1 VTPIPGSSRRPVAI
15 GLSAAALALL
25 AACSSGGSGSAAGAP
40 SSTGATAA
48 AAASSGTGSATG
60 SAATGSAA
68 TGSAATGSAG
78 SALLTAAT
86 QAQNINSAVTTLHVQ
101 VTGSQASTETG
112 TLQYQRTPSLMSQD
126 MHIAAEGGNTE
137 IKMILT
143 GQDMYFSEPGLAT
156 GKTWMKFSVAA
167 LKGKSASFAQL
178 IRSMQ
183 SNNFTNQAQLF
194 AVAKNAHQVGT
205 ATIDGVATT
214 EYAGSFRASDAI
226 NALSPSVRDV
236 LGAQLKT
243 LGDSVISFRE
253 WIDGQHHMRQV
264 IENETVKGHAVT
276 TTMNVTAINQPV
288 QIPLPP
294 ASQTTSQ

>member
-1 VTPIPGSSRRPVAI
+1 
-15 GLSAAALALL
+15 LSAAALTLL
-25 AACSSGGSGSAAGAP
+25 AACSSGGGSSASTGATV
-40 SSTGATAA
+40 STGATAA
-48 AAASSGTGSATG
+48 ASSNTGTASG
-60 SAATGSAA
+60 SAAS
-68 TGSAATGSAG
+68 GSAG

-86 QAQNINSAVTTLHVQ
+86 QAQNINSAVTTLHIQ

-143 GQDMYFSEPGLAT
+143 GSDMYFSEPGLPT
-156 GKTWMKFSVAA
+156 GKTWMKFGLAA

-178 IRSMQ
+178 IQSMQ

-194 AVAKNAHQVGT
+194 AVAKDAHVVGQ

-214 EYAGSFRASDAI
+214 EYAGSFKASDAVKE
-226 NALSPSVRDV
+226 LSPAVRNV
-236 LGAQLKT
+236 LGTQLT
-243 LGDSVISFRE
+243 SLGDSTVSFRE

-276 TTMNVTAINQPV
+276 TTMNVTAINEPV
-288 QIPLPP
+288 KIALPA
-294 ASQTTSQ
+294 ASDVTSS

>member
-1 VTPIPGSSRRPVAI
+1 VTPIPGSSLRPVAI

-25 AACSSGGSGSAAGAP
+25 AACSSGSSGSVA
-40 SSTGATAA
+40 STGAAGTTG
-48 AAASSGTGSATG
+48 AAASSGTGSAA
-60 SAATGSAA
+60 S
-68 TGSAATGSAG
+68 GSAG
-78 SALLTAAT
+78 SALLAAAT
-86 QAQNINSAVTTLHVQ
+86 GAQSINSAVTTLRIQ
-101 VTGSQASTETG
+101 VSGSQASTETG

-143 GQDMYFSEPGLAT
+143 GTDMYFSEPGLPT
-156 GKTWMKFSVAA
+156 GKTWMKFGLAA

-178 IRSMQ
+178 IQSMQ

-194 AVAKNAHQVGT
+194 AVAKDAHVVGQ

-214 EYAGSFRASDAI
+214 EYAGSFKASDAVKE
-226 NALSPSVRDV
+226 LSPAVRNV
-236 LGAQLKT
+236 LGTQLT
-243 LGDSVISFRE
+243 SLGDSTVSFRE

-276 TTMNVTAINQPV
+276 TTMNVTAINEPV
-288 QIPLPP
+288 KIALPA
-294 ASQTTSQ
+294 ASDVTSS

>member
-1 VTPIPGSSRRPVAI
+1 M
-15 GLSAAALALL
+15 SAAALTLL
-25 AACSSGGSGSAAGAP
+25 AACSSGGGSSASSGATAGSAA
-40 SSTGATAA
+40 S
-48 AAASSGTGSATG
+48 
-60 SAATGSAA
+60 
-68 TGSAATGSAG
+68 GSAG

-143 GQDMYFSEPGLAT
+143 GTDLYFSEPGLPT
-156 GKTWMKFSVAA
+156 GKTWMKFGLPA

-178 IRSMQ
+178 IQSMQ

-205 ATIDGVATT
+205 ATVDGVPTT
-214 EYAGSFRASDAI
+214 EYAGSFKASDAI

-236 LGAQLKT
+236 LGAQLKS
-243 LGDSVISFRE
+243 LGDGTVSFRE

-264 IENETVKGHAVT
+264 TENETVKGHVVT

-288 QIPLPP
+288 TITLPA
-294 ASQTTSQ
+294 ASDTTSS

>member
-1 VTPIPGSSRRPVAI
+1 MVRR
-15 GLSAAALALL
+15 
-25 AACSSGGSGSAAGAP
+25 
-40 SSTGATAA
+40 
-48 AAASSGTGSATG
+48 
-60 SAATGSAA
+60 
-68 TGSAATGSAG
+68 G

-86 QAQNINSAVTTLHVQ
+86 QAQTINSAVTTLRIQ

-143 GQDMYFSEPGLAT
+143 GTDMYFSEPGLPT
-156 GKTWMKFSVAA
+156 GKTWMKFGLAA

-178 IRSMQ
+178 IQSMQ

-194 AVAKNAHQVGT
+194 AVAKNAHVVGP

-214 EYAGSFRASDAI
+214 EYAGSFRASDAV
-226 NALSPSVRDV
+226 NALSPAVRDV
-236 LGAQLKT
+236 LGAQLKS
-243 LGDSVISFRE
+243 LGNGVVSFRE
-253 WIDGQHHMRQV
+253 WIDGQHRMRQV

-288 QIPLPP
+288 QIPLPA
-294 ASQTTSQ
+294 ASEITSP

>member
-1 VTPIPGSSRRPVAI
+1 LYLFWVTPIPGSSLRPVAI

-25 AACSSGGSGSAAGAP
+25 AACSSGSSGSVA
-40 SSTGATAA
+40 STGAAGTTG
-48 AAASSGTGSATG
+48 AAASSGTGSAA
-60 SAATGSAA
+60 S
-68 TGSAATGSAG
+68 GSAG
-78 SALLTAAT
+78 SALLAAAT
-86 QAQNINSAVTTLHVQ
+86 GAQSINSAVTTLRIQ
-101 VTGSQASTETG
+101 VSGSQASTETG

-143 GQDMYFSEPGLAT
+143 GTDMYFSEPGLPT
-156 GKTWMKFSVAA
+156 GKTWMKFGLAA

-178 IRSMQ
+178 IQSMQ

-194 AVAKNAHQVGT
+194 AVAKDAHVVGQ

-214 EYAGSFRASDAI
+214 EYAGSFKASDAVKE
-226 NALSPSVRDV
+226 LSPAVRNV
-236 LGAQLKT
+236 LGTQLT
-243 LGDSVISFRE
+243 SLGDSTVSFRE

-276 TTMNVTAINQPV
+276 TTMNVTAINEPV
-288 QIPLPP
+288 KIALPA
-294 ASQTTSQ
+294 ASDVTSS

>member
-25 AACSSGGSGSAAGAP
+25 AACSSGSSGSVA
-40 SSTGATAA
+40 STGATGAA
-48 AAASSGTGSATG
+48 VASSGAGTGSAA
-60 SAATGSAA
+60 S
-68 TGSAATGSAG
+68 GSAG

-86 QAQNINSAVTTLHVQ
+86 QAQNINSAVTTLHIQ
-101 VTGSQASTETG
+101 VTGSQASSETG

-143 GQDMYFSEPGLAT
+143 GTDMYFSEPGLPT
-156 GKTWMKFSVAA
+156 GKTWMKFGLAA

-178 IRSMQ
+178 IQSMQ

-194 AVAKNAHQVGT
+194 AVAKNAHVVGQ

-214 EYAGSFRASDAI
+214 EYAGSFKASDAVS
-226 NALSPSVRDV
+226 ALSPDVRNV
-236 LGAQLKT
+236 LGAQLKS
-243 LGDSVISFRE
+243 LGDSVVSFRE

-264 IENETVKGHAVT
+264 IEDETVKGHAVT

-288 QIPLPP
+288 KIALPA
-294 ASQTTSQ
+294 ASEITSS

>member
-1 VTPIPGSSRRPVAI
+1 MVTSFTSLVYWPTRPTQALYLFWVTPIPASSLRPVAI
-15 GLSAAALALL
+15 GLSAAALTLL
-25 AACSSGGSGSAAGAP
+25 AACSSGGSGSASGTPA
-40 SSTGATAA
+40 STGA
-48 AAASSGTGSATG
+48 AAASSGTGSA
-60 SAATGSAA
+60 ATGSAA
-68 TGSAATGSAG
+68 

-86 QAQNINSAVTTLHVQ
+86 QAQSINSAVTTLRIQ

-143 GQDMYFSEPGLAT
+143 GTAMYFSEPGLPT
-156 GKTWMKFSVAA
+156 GKPWMKFGLGT

-178 IRSMQ
+178 IQSMQ

-205 ATIDGVATT
+205 ATIDGVPTT
-214 EYAGSFRASDAI
+214 EYTGSFKASDAVS
-226 NALSPSVRDV
+226 ALSPGVLSV
-236 LGAQLKT
+236 LGAQLRS
-243 LGDSVISFRE
+243 LGDSVVTFHE

-288 QIPLPP
+288 QKIGR
-294 ASQTTSQ
+294 

>member
-1 VTPIPGSSRRPVAI
+1 LYLFWVTPIPGSSFRPVAI
-15 GLSAAALALL
+15 GLSAAALTLL
-25 AACSSGGSGSAAGAP
+25 AACSSGGSGSPHGTPA
-40 SSTGATAA
+40 STG
-48 AAASSGTGSATG
+48 TGA
-60 SAATGSAA
+60 AATGSA
-68 TGSAATGSAG
+68 S

-86 QAQNINSAVTTLHVQ
+86 QSQNINSAVTTLHIQ

-143 GQDMYFSEPGLAT
+143 GTDMYFSEPGLPT
-156 GKTWMKFSVAA
+156 GKTWMKFGLAA

-178 IRSMQ
+178 IQSMQ

-194 AVAKNAHQVGT
+194 AVAKNAHVVGP

-214 EYAGSFRASDAI
+214 EYAGSFKASDAVKE
-226 NALSPSVRDV
+226 LSPAVRNV
-236 LGAQLKT
+236 LGAQLT
-243 LGDSVISFRE
+243 SLGDSTVSFRE

-264 IENETVKGHAVT
+264 IEDETVKGHAVT

-288 QIPLPP
+288 QIPLPA
-294 ASQTTSQ
+294 ASEVTGS

>member
-1 VTPIPGSSRRPVAI
+1 LYLFWVTPIPGSSRRPVAI
-15 GLSAAALALL
+15 GLSAAALTLL
-25 AACSSGGSGSAAGAP
+25 AACSSGSSGSPA
-40 SSTGATAA
+40 STSATGTTGA
-48 AAASSGTGSATG
+48 AAASSGTGTG
-60 SAATGSAA
+60 SAATGSAS
-68 TGSAATGSAG
+68 G
-78 SALLTAAT
+78 ALLTAAT
-86 QAQNINSAVTTLHVQ
+86 QAQNINSAVTTLHIQ
-101 VTGSQASTETG
+101 VTGSQASSETG

-143 GQDMYFSEPGLAT
+143 GTDMYFSEPGLPT
-156 GKTWMKFSVAA
+156 GKTWMKFGRSA

-178 IRSMQ
+178 INSMQ

-205 ATIDGVATT
+205 ATIDGVPTT
-214 EYAGSFRASDAI
+214 EYAGSFKASDAI

-236 LGAQLKT
+236 LGAQLKS
-243 LGDSVISFRE
+243 LGDSTISFRE

-288 QIPLPP
+288 QIPLPA
-294 ASQTTSQ
+294 ASETTSS

>member
-1 VTPIPGSSRRPVAI
+1 MTPIPGFSRRPVAI
-15 GLSAAALALL
+15 GLSAAALTLL
-25 AACSSGGSGSAAGAP
+25 AACSSGSSGS
-40 SSTGATAA
+40 
-48 AAASSGTGSATG
+48 
-60 SAATGSAA
+60 
-68 TGSAATGSAG
+68 ATGSAG

-86 QAQNINSAVTTLHVQ
+86 GAQNINSAVTTLHVQ

-112 TLQYQRTPSLMSQD
+112 TLQYQRTPTLMSQD

-143 GQDMYFSEPGLAT
+143 GTDMYFSEPGLPT
-156 GKTWMKFSVAA
+156 GKAWMKFSLAA

-178 IRSMQ
+178 IQSMQ

-194 AVAKNAHQVGT
+194 AVAKNAHEVGT

-226 NALSPSVRDV
+226 NALSPGVRDV

-243 LGDSVISFRE
+243 LGDSVISFHE

-264 IENETVKGHAVT
+264 IENETVKGQAVT
-276 TTMNVTAINQPV
+276 TTINVTAINQPV

-294 ASQTTSQ
+294 ASQTASQ

>member
-1 VTPIPGSSRRPVAI
+1 LYLFWVTPIPGSSRRPVAI

-25 AACSSGGSGSAAGAP
+25 AACSSGSSGSPASGSAAG
-40 SSTGATAA
+40 
-48 AAASSGTGSATG
+48 G
-60 SAATGSAA
+60 SAAGGSA
-68 TGSAATGSAG
+68 S

-86 QAQNINSAVTTLHVQ
+86 QAQSINSAVTTLHIQ
-101 VTGSQASTETG
+101 VAGSQASSETG

-143 GQDMYFSEPGLAT
+143 GTDMYFSEPGLPT
-156 GKTWMKFSVAA
+156 GKTWMKFGLSA

-178 IRSMQ
+178 INSMQ

-194 AVAKNAHQVGT
+194 AVAKNAHVVGP

-214 EYAGSFRASDAI
+214 EYAGSFKASDAI
-226 NALSPSVRDV
+226 GALSPSVRDV
-236 LGAQLKT
+236 LGAQLKS
-243 LGDSVISFRE
+243 LGDSTISFHE

-276 TTMNVTAINQPV
+276 TTMNVTGINQPV
-288 QIPLPP
+288 QIPLPA
-294 ASQTTSQ
+294 ASETTSS

>member
-1 VTPIPGSSRRPVAI
+1 LYLFWVTPIPGSSLRPVAI
-15 GLSAAALALL
+15 GLSAAALTLL
-25 AACSSGGSGSAAGAP
+25 AACSSGSSGSAPGTPA
-40 SSTGATAA
+40 STGAAT
-48 AAASSGTGSATG
+48 ASSGTGTG
-60 SAATGSAA
+60 SA

-143 GQDMYFSEPGLAT
+143 GTDMYFSEPGLPT
-156 GKTWMKFSVAA
+156 GKTWMKFSLAA

-178 IRSMQ
+178 IQSMQ

-194 AVAKNAHQVGT
+194 AVAKNAHVVGP
-205 ATIDGVATT
+205 ATIDGVSTT
-214 EYAGSFRASDAI
+214 EYAGSFRASDAV
-226 NALSPSVRDV
+226 NALSPAVRNV
-236 LGAQLKT
+236 LGAQLKS
-243 LGDSVISFRE
+243 LGNSVVSFRE
-253 WIDGQHHMRQV
+253 WIDGQHRMRQV

-288 QIPLPP
+288 QIPLPA
-294 ASQTTSQ
+294 ASEVTSP